1 MRLRD
6 IYRRESPVASFEF
19 FPPKTEQGV
28 VSLRSEVERLQG
40 FSPGFCSVTYG
51 AGGSTRQGTV
61 DLVCELRDDYG
72 LEVMC
77 HLTAVNQS
85 RDEVRAVLDD
95 LGARGIEN
103 IIALRGDPPGGT
115 GAWLPHPDGFRHS
128 IELVREATARGFS
141 VAVAGFP
148 ETHPEATS
156 RDADLGYLRE
166 KVEAGA
172 DAVITQLFFDN
183 DDYYRFADDLTALG
197 VTVPIVPGVLP
208 IISPT
213 QTRRFTSLCG
223 SRIPERLQLLLDKVD
238 GDDEGARQL
247 GIEYATEQCRALID
261 FGAPGLHFYTLNRA
275 GSVSA
280 ILTNLCPGQTFDSV
294 VT

>member
-6 IYRRESPVASFEF
+6 IFRQDPLVASFEF
-19 FPPKTEQGV
+19 FPPKTERGV
-28 VSLRSEVERLQG
+28 ASLRSEVERLQR

-61 DLVCELRDDYG
+61 DLVCALRDDHG

-95 LGARGIEN
+95 LAARGVEN
-103 IIALRGDPPGGT
+103 LLALRGDPPGGT
-115 GAWLPHPDGFRHS
+115 GEWVPHPEGFHYS
-128 IELVREATARGFS
+128 IELVREAKARGFS

-148 ETHPEATS
+148 ETHPAATS
-156 RDADLGYLRE
+156 RDADLRYLAE
-166 KVEAGA
+166 KVAAGA

-183 DDYYRFADDLTALG
+183 DDYYRFVEDLAALG
-197 VTVPIVPGVLP
+197 VDVPVVPGVLP
-208 IISPT
+208 ILSAA
-213 QTRRFTSLCG
+213 QTRRFTALCG
-223 SRIPERLQLLLDKVD
+223 SRIPERLERMLDKVAD
-238 GDDEGARQL
+238 DDEAAWQL
-247 GIEYATEQCRALID
+247 GVDYATEQCQALID

-275 GSVSA
+275 RSVRA
-280 ILTNLCPGQTFDSV
+280 VLTNLQ
-294 VT
+294 